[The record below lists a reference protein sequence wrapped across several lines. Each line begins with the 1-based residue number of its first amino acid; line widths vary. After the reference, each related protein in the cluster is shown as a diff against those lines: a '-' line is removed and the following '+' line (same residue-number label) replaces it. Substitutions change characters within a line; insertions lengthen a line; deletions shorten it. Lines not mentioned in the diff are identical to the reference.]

1 MRTGTMRFVVI
12 VAALLLAG
20 CASSG
25 KLAKQSHE
33 QLLEGDPRRAY
44 ETALRAV
51 AKDPYN
57 ANATAALRASGQA
70 VLGHE
75 ARRFRSL
82 LATADTTGAAE
93 TSLGMDELR
102 HTVAGYGVTLVTD
115 ERLAADERRVRAAA
129 AGAAAAEGDALF
141 DDGHP
146 KPACAAY
153 ERARRFEPDNA
164 RWASA
169 LAEARAEAT
178 DRVLLMP
185 YVCDTRARVDA
196 RRLSDDMFA
205 SVTRYAR
212 SHLEFTELADPGLV
226 WSRLFRA
233 GPAAVTREAASILG
247 QEREATRVAWSR
259 IHGDRIESHSET
271 FSETLYRKVR
281 TRQPDGTTATT
292 WEAVP
297 VRVRVEDR
305 WVSVALEC
313 EVYAVAERRIVARRS
328 TDHGAG
334 LRVVSVTTPLAGD
347 AADYA
352 LFTPEMWAGERDACR
367 ARNEAW
373 TAALGSL
380 TVEGLVTYARGSGRT
395 GGRSATAPAMARHGH
410 ATRLGRDYDVCYGS
424 LPGEST
430 LMQEALAEAW
440 RELAAVLEESDR
452 T

>member
-1 MRTGTMRFVVI
+1 MRTGTMRFITV

-25 KLAKQSHE
+25 KLAKKSHE
-33 QLLEGDPRRAY
+33 QLLEGDPRKAY

-57 ANATAALRASGQA
+57 QNATAALRASGQA

-75 ARRFRSL
+75 VRRFRSL
-82 LATADTTGAAE
+82 LATADTIGAAGV
-93 TSLGMDELR
+93 SLGMDELR
-102 HTVAGYGVTLVTD
+102 HSVAGYGVTLVTD
-115 ERLAADERRVRAAA
+115 ERLASDERRVRAAA
-129 AGAAAAEGDALF
+129 AAAAAAEGDALF
-141 DDGHP
+141 DDGHA

-153 ERARRFEPDNA
+153 ARARRFEPDNPE
-164 RWASA
+164 WASA
-169 LAEARAEAT
+169 LAEARTEAT

-196 RRLSDDMFA
+196 RLLSDDMFA
-205 SVTRYAR
+205 SVTRYAQ

-226 WSRLFRA
+226 WGRLFRA
-233 GPAAVTREAASILG
+233 GPASVTREAASILG

-271 FSETLYRKVR
+271 HAETLYRKVR
-281 TRQPDGTTATT
+281 TRQSDGTTATA

-297 VRVRVEDR
+297 VRVRIEDR

-313 EVYAVAERRIVARRS
+313 EVTSVADRRIVARRS

-334 LRVVSVTTPLAGD
+334 LRVVSLATPLAGEPS
-347 AADYA
+347 DYV
-352 LFTPEMWAGERDACR
+352 LFTPEMWASEREACR
-367 ARNEAW
+367 ERSQAW
-373 TAALGSL
+373 TAAFGSL
-380 TVEGLVTYARGSGRT
+380 TVEALATYARGSGRA
-395 GGRSATAPAMARHGH
+395 GGRNATLGSTRHGH
-410 ATRLGRDYDVCYGS
+410 ASRLGRGYDVCYGS
-424 LPGEST
+424 LPGESA
-430 LMQEALAEAW
+430 LMQAALAEAW